1 MFVRRIFYF
10 VRKDILRLGKSENTV
25 SSLSRSKA
33 RIACMRYFGWF
44 AITVA
49 GIVPLNPYFRQVHC
63 FRASEP
69 EVSEQYD
76 KVLLLF

>member
-1 MFVRRIFYF
+1 
-10 VRKDILRLGKSENTV
+10 
-25 SSLSRSKA
+25 
-33 RIACMRYFGWF
+33 MRYFGWF

-63 FRASEP
+63 CRASEP
-69 EVSEQYD
+69 EASEQYD